1 MRPAGRACAALD
13 VDGADRSAETRAAEQ
28 RSTAAERAGGN
39 PIAVP
44 LSDAANLSVPAYLR
58 DVYSWAYLNPVSR
71 AVFDQS
77 FMVWSILWG
86 NVGRLIR
93 SVLDEIEPGQRVLQ
107 TACVYGNFSN
117 QLADRVGP
125 DGQLEVIDIAP
136 IQVRFT
142 RKKLGDQPQATVRQA
157 DAAIPTGRRYD
168 VVVCF
173 FLLHEVPPDYKRR
186 IVDALL
192 DSVEPGGRVVF
203 VDYHRPVAWHPLK
216 GPMSLVFKTL
226 EPFAREIWDDDIAEY
241 ASAREDWCWQKR
253 TFFGGLYQK
262 VLVTRK

>member
-1 MRPAGRACAALD
+1 MRPAGQACAAVD
-13 VDGADRSAETRAAEQ
+13 VESDGRTAEGMAVAP
-28 RSTAAERAGGN
+28 ERAGEN
-39 PIAVP
+39 PSAIE

-58 DVYSWAYLNPVSR
+58 DVYAWAYLNPMSR

-93 SVLDEIEPGQRVLQ
+93 SVLEEIEPGQRVLQ
-107 TACVYGNFSN
+107 TACVYGNFSR

-125 DGQLEVIDIAP
+125 HGQLEVIDIAP
-136 IQVRFT
+136 IQVRYT
-142 RKKLGDQPQATVRQA
+142 REKLRRQPQASVRLA
-157 DAAIPTGRRYD
+157 DAAMPTGRRYD
-168 VVVCF
+168 VVCCF

-192 DSVEPGGRVVF
+192 DSVEPGGKVVF
-203 VDYHRPVAWHPLK
+203 VDYHRPVPWHPLK
-216 GPMSLVFKTL
+216 APMGLVFKAL
-226 EPFAREIWDDDIAEY
+226 EPFAREIWDEEIADY
-241 ASAREDWCWQKR
+241 ASTADDWNWQKR

-262 VLVTRK
+262 VVATRR